1 MYYYHATPLAA
12 LHIASKKGFDDVVR
26 LLIEHGCDINATNKS
41 QENSLNLALK
51 HNQFDVLHPGF

>member
-26 LLIEHGCDINATNKS
+26 LLIEHGCDVNATNALEKS
-41 QENSLNLALK
+41 QENGIHIALQHRK
-51 HNQFDVLHPGF
+51 V